1 MTSTHETQERK
12 VVEIL
17 KARPSSD
24 GDGVKLLRV
33 FGGQQPQRFDPFLL
47 MDEFG
52 SEEASD
58 YIGGFPPHPHRGFET
73 ITYMLNGKMEH
84 RDHMENV
91 GLLNDGDVQWMTA
104 GRGVIHSEMP
114 RQTEGKMRGFQ
125 VWLNLPAA
133 SKMMPAEYRD
143 INAAEFPLHTREFGA
158 VKALAGKALIN
169 GETLSGHVERPD
181 TQPLYWDI
189 HLQPGKAVS
198 LEVADGFTSLSYVYE
213 GAVQVDAD
221 GGNTLVQRQHLA
233 RFSDT
238 GIWHFSNP
246 GDSETRFLVLAGK
259 PLREPIAQYG
269 PFVMNTPEQI
279 DQAIRDYQ
287 AGVFTG

>member
-1 MTSTHETQERK
+1 MTRSTETQRK
-12 VVEIL
+12 MIEVI

-73 ITYMLNGKMEH
+73 ITYMLQGKMEH

-114 RQTEGKMRGFQ
+114 RQTEGRMRGFQ

-133 SKMMPAEYRD
+133 DKMTPAEYRD
-143 INAAEFPLHTREFGA
+143 IGADRIPVHNRDFGS
-158 VKALAGKALIN
+158 VKTIAGKATVN
-169 GETLSGHVERPD
+169 GESLVGVIERPD
-181 TQPLYWDI
+181 TEPLYWDI
-189 HLQPGKAVS
+189 HLQPEQEIT
-198 LEVADGFTSLSYVYE
+198 LDVADGLTSLAYVYD
-213 GAVQVDAD
+213 GTVTVDAD
-221 GGNTLVQRQHLA
+221 GGETQVAAQQLA

-238 GIWHFSNP
+238 GAWHFHNR
-246 GDSETRFLVLAGK
+246 GAETTRFVVLAGK

-269 PFVMNTPEQI
+269 PFVMNTPAEI
-279 DQAIRDYQ
+279 DQAIQDYRE
-287 AGVFTG
+287 GVLTG